1 MSHRFVTFR
10 TNISSQSG
18 LTLVEL
24 MIAMVLGLLL
34 LGGVVSVYISGKQ
47 SNTARDGW
55 SLLQENGRAAIRM
68 LESGIA
74 SAGYPRSEDTIPL
87 VVIDGDVTGWSKSF
101 LTADGTPGD
110 RITVSFNPRGECGPG
125 EYFSCDCL
133 GQATKLAS
141 VVNSY
146 YLEAGQLM
154 CRGSSGGAQ
163 PLVENIDAFQVRYGV
178 DTDGDGAVDGAY
190 LPATDLAADDWA
202 QVIAVQIGL
211 VVNSAMPVRDVPED
225 SPPLAVLDFEYTAP
239 TGPIDG
245 RLARRVF
252 TTTIPLRNRADL
264 CDGC

>member
-1 MSHRFVTFR
+1 MAFR
-10 TNISSQSG
+10 MNTG
-18 LTLVEL
+18 REAGVTLVEL
-24 MIAMVLGLLL
+24 MVAMVLGLLL

-74 SAGYPRSEDTIPL
+74 AAGYPRSEDSIAL
-87 VVIDGDVTGWSKSF
+87 VVSDGDVPDWSNTF

-110 RITVSFNPRGECGPG
+110 RVTVAFSPRDECGPG

-133 GQATKLAS
+133 GQATILAS

-146 YLEAGQLM
+146 YLEDGRLM

-163 PLVENIDAFQVRYGV
+163 PLVENVDAFQVRYGV
-178 DTDGDGAVDGAY
+178 DTDGDGVVDGAY
-190 LPATDLAADDWA
+190 RPATDLAADDWA

-225 SPPLAVLDFEYTAP
+225 APAPLRVLDFEYTAP
-239 TGPIDG
+239 TGPING

-252 TTTIPLRNRADL
+252 TSTIPLRNRADL